1 MGISMTL
8 SEKIKTLRTKNN
20 LTQQSLADKV
30 GLKRSTI
37 AQYEAGRIAPSGNTL
52 KNMASLFS
60 VSVDML
66 LKDAAQIEENGIS
79 IFQSISEGNSY
90 IDLIIKRTT
99 RNLTKELTDG
109 NIEQF
114 SNSKEVTY
122 RLIESLLYM
131 NYFAVKN
138 KQDALLLTSVIDE
151 EKLKKINENIQDFIK
166 QIIKTEK
173 TYSLII
179 K

>member
-1 MGISMTL
+1 MTL
-8 SEKIKTLRTKNN
+8 SEKLKTLRIKNN
-20 LTQQSLADKV
+20 LTQQSLADKL
-30 GLKRSTI
+30 GLQRSTI
-37 AQYEAGRIAPSGNTL
+37 SQYESGRIAPSGSVL
-52 KNMASLFS
+52 KNMASFFS
-60 VSVDML
+60 ISVDML
-66 LKDAAQIEENGIS
+66 LEDAAQIEENDISVFQGIS
-79 IFQSISEGNSY
+79 KDTSY
-90 IDLIIKRTT
+90 IDLIIKLSAK
-99 RNLTKELTDG
+99 NLTKELTDG

-138 KQDALLLTSVIDE
+138 KQSILLLTSVSGE
-151 EKLKKINENIQDFIK
+151 EKLKKINENIQEFIK

-173 TYSLII
+173 IYNLII

>member
-1 MGISMTL
+1 MML
-8 SEKIKTLRTKNN
+8 SEKLKTLRRKNN
-20 LTQQSLADKV
+20 LTQQSLANEL

-37 AQYEAGRIAPSGNTL
+37 TQYESGRIAPSGNVL
-52 KNMASLFS
+52 KNMASFFS

-66 LKDAAQIEENGIS
+66 LEDAAQIEEKYIS
-79 IFQSISEGNSY
+79 IFQGISKDNSY
-90 IDLIIKRTT
+90 IDLIINMSTK
-99 RNLTKELTDG
+99 NLAKVLTDG
-109 NIEQF
+109 NIKQF

-122 RLIESLLYM
+122 RLIESLLYL
-131 NYFAVKN
+131 NYYAVKN
-138 KQDALLLTSVIDE
+138 KQSIVLLTSVIDE
-151 EKLKKINENIQDFIK
+151 EKLKKVNENIQDFIK